1 MERRHGWAMTLGS
14 AWLALVLVGCG
25 ARGGEPT
32 PSNSPAP
39 GRSARTGGDLG
50 ATVYQRCAGCHGPQG
65 TGGSFPTASLVNIER
80 LTDDQIRGIIENGK
94 GRSMPAWKGRLSE
107 EEIAAV
113 IEYIKK
119 F

>member
-1 MERRHGWAMTLGS
+1 MTLGS
-14 AWLALVLVGCG
+14 VALALALVGCG
-25 ARGGEPT
+25 ARGGEPSA
-32 PSNSPAP
+32 PSSPAP
-39 GRSARTGGDLG
+39 GGGSGAGGDLG